1 MRILDKAPYTSGPM
15 SIDSVELLGDVTKA
29 AFATRKFQK
38 GETFPCQC
46 LDPFRAIVHAVLVL

>member
-1 MRILDKAPYTSGPM
+1 M